1 MDSRF
6 EDIRPYND
14 REAQFVL
21 SNLFED
27 KGFQKAL
34 NLIANHYPMDQM
46 KEEFEHFHSIYD
58 FQSTIVKRFIDFS

>member
-34 NLIANHYPMDQM
+34 NLIANRYPMEQM
-46 KEEFEHFHSIYD
+46 KEEFTMPVLMQPTLS
-58 FQSTIVKRFIDFS
+58 VRFMATL